1 MWFIYT
7 MAYYSAMK
15 NKNIMNFADRWMELD
30 DIMLS
35 RVTQTQKDMYGMYSL
50 IRGY

>member
-1 MWFIYT
+1 

-35 RVTQTQKDMYGMYSL
+35 KVTQTQKDMYGMYSL